1 MESAQKV
8 WNGNGAHAKDVI
20 HNYFISKLWFSH
32 CKSGDILLFFFCWL
46 LTPTQT
52 HIVVSFI
59 LKSCFSNATVQAGQA
74 FANRVVLV
82 ADPTPAGEM
91 LSWSVFLWLGGIGHG
106 QLKRIKATMLPTKW
120 VGTTSSG
127 KKKKKKIAGI
137 VADLFCISICIYL
150 SMIKCLPT
158 EQIEQHTIKFLR
170 CFYFEIYQLVHWCI
184 LKCLF
189 SFPPSP
195 DAKYHSLFWTPL
207 SSRTE

>member
-8 WNGNGAHAKDVI
+8 WNGNGAHARDVI

-52 HIVVSFI
+52 RIVVSFI

-91 LSWSVFLWLGGIGHG
+91 LSWSVFLWLGGISHG
-106 QLKRIKATMLPTKW
+106 QLKRIKATILPTKW

-127 KKKKKKIAGI
+127 KKKKINCWDNSRSVLYFYLYIFEHDK
-137 VADLFCISICIYL
+137 VSSNWADWAA
-150 SMIKCLPT
+150 
-158 EQIEQHTIKFLR
+158 H
-170 CFYFEIYQLVHWCI
+170 H
-184 LKCLF
+184 
-189 SFPPSP
+189 
-195 DAKYHSLFWTPL
+195 
-207 SSRTE
+207 